1 MTTKTITICGREVTL
16 AYCNA
21 TEIAFKMLSDGNIA
35 DFFTDDVFPS
45 INAKPARMPDM
56 RKTILLVLAAINT
69 HYDYIGTESPVTD
82 RELMYEAGPNDIPAA
97 LSAVIELYGN
107 FYATPKDE
115 PEEGEEE
122 DTQKNA

>member
-16 AYCNA
+16 AYCNQ
-21 TEIAFKMLSDGNIA
+21 TEIAFKMQSDRNIL

-56 RKTILLVLAAINT
+56 KTTIHLVLAAIDT
-69 HYDYIGTESPVTD
+69 YYDYIGQDSPVTD
-82 RELMYEAGPNDIPAA
+82 RELKYEAGPNDIPAA
-97 LSAVIELYGN
+97 LLAVIEIYGN

-115 PEEGEEE
+115 PEDGEEE